1 MYIKLYVAE
10 IFDIYVSTFIE
21 NLISNQ
27 NQNLNHQTQYI
38 YIYIYSVKN
47 IQRLFKMFN
56 AFNCYISNS
65 LKSDM

>member
-27 NQNLNHQTQYI
+27 NQNLNRQIQ

-65 LKSDM
+65 LKFDM

>member
-10 IFDIYVSTFIE
+10 IFDIYVSTE
-21 NLISNQ
+21 NYRKSYLKLKSKSESSNS
-27 NQNLNHQTQYI
+27 I

>member
-1 MYIKLYVAE
+1 MYIKLYVTE
-10 IFDIYVSTFIE
+10 IFDIYVNTFIE

-27 NQNLNHQTQYI
+27 NQNQNLNRQTQ
-38 YIYIYSVKN
+38 YIYSVKN

-56 AFNCYISNS
+56 ASNCYISNS

>member
-27 NQNLNHQTQYI
+27 NQNLNRQIQYI
-38 YIYIYSVKN
+38 YIYIV
-47 IQRLFKMFN
+47 
-56 AFNCYISNS
+56 
-65 LKSDM
+65 

>member
-27 NQNLNHQTQYI
+27 NQNLNRQTQYI
-38 YIYIYSVKN
+38 YTVKN

>member
-27 NQNLNHQTQYI
+27 NQNLNRQIQ

>member
-27 NQNLNHQTQYI
+27 NQNLNRQIQ

-56 AFNCYISNS
+56 VFNCYISNS

>member
-10 IFDIYVSTFIE
+10 IFDIYVQKIIE

-27 NQNLNHQTQYI
+27 NQNLNRQTQ